1 MNTRM
6 TSRSFSGQKFASR
19 GLAPCSHL
27 YRSTKLRCRASDE
40 PDYRVRKT
48 LPIFPLS
55 VVAFPAATV
64 PLMIFEARY
73 RVLFN
78 TLLSGMEGIEEGLVQ
93 TESPWCGS
101 KRFGMCYVDNEGR
114 MASIGSTLEIS
125 EFANV
130 PDGRLFVTSKGKER
144 FKVLKVVAEKP
155 ILLCEVEV
163 LKEDE
168 ETEEAKQ
175 LSLEVADLLRNTIRL
190 NVKMQ
195 NIETKEDQIEP
206 EELSTLGP
214 RDLSFWVASFFSD
227 VKLLQQNLLEEEDT
241 VRRLQKEKDVLTET
255 VRYYSAASA
264 LKSAF
269 SAESSETAAGEV
281 EVSENKVQESTSESS
296 SAEKGDKTDPAK

>member
-1 MNTRM
+1 MACRQLH
-6 TSRSFSGQKFASR
+6 RSVN
-19 GLAPCSHL
+19 
-27 YRSTKLRCRASDE
+27 LRCGASDE

-55 VVAFPAATV
+55 VVALPAATV

-114 MASIGSTLEIS
+114 MASVGSTLEIS

-130 PDGRLFVTSKGKER
+130 PDGRLFITSKGKER
-144 FKVLKVVAEKP
+144 FRVIKVVAEKP

-175 LSLEVADLLRNTIRL
+175 LATEVADLLRNTIRL

-195 NIETKEDQIEP
+195 NIEAKDDQIEP

-214 RDLSFWVASFFSD
+214 RELSYWVASFFSD
-227 VKLLQQNLLEEEDT
+227 VKLLQQNLLEEVDT

-269 SAESSETAAGEV
+269 STEDAEAATGSTEVKVSDTQVEETSSSESGG
-281 EVSENKVQESTSESS
+281 
-296 SAEKGDKTDPAK
+296 AEKGDKTDTAT